1 MAVTKT
7 GATKLTVYNPK
18 FIYITPFSGNV
29 KGSTTYS
36 VEDII
41 RDSTTITQDDA
52 EENAVENELK
62 AEPIINNIT
71 AGSFTFATN
80 VGDLQKDLLKALVGY
95 AIGTTDT
102 NIAYAPSGY
111 TEVFVEIAMVFETGG
126 KYVAL
131 IMPKVQLNSKVTIE
145 SMSTSVGYIAI
156 NGTGYSMEVTES
168 DSRTKHTTPFY
179 IDADY
184 TLPDAE

>member
-7 GATKLTVYNPK
+7 SATKLTVYNPK
-18 FIYITPFSGNV
+18 FIYITPFDGNA
-29 KGSTTYS
+29 KGTTTYS

-41 RDSTTITQDDA
+41 RDSTTISQDDA

-71 AGSFTFATN
+71 VGSFTFETN

-95 AIGTTDT
+95 EIGTTDT

-111 TEVFVEIAMVFETGG
+111 VEVYAEIAMVFETGG

-145 SMSTSVGYIAI
+145 SMSSSVGYIAI

-168 DSRTKHTTPFY
+168 DSTTKHTTPFY

-184 TLPDAE
+184 TLPDEA

>member
-18 FIYITPFSGNV
+18 FIYITPFSGGI
-29 KGSTTYS
+29 KGETTYS

-41 RDSTTITQDDA
+41 RDSTTVSQDDA
-52 EENAVENELK
+52 EETAVENELK
-62 AEPIINNIT
+62 SEPIVNNVK
-71 AGSFTFATN
+71 AGAFTFATN
-80 VGDLQKDLLKALVGY
+80 VGDLQPNLLKALVGY
-95 AIGTTDT
+95 EVGTTDT
-102 NIAYAPSGY
+102 KIAYAPSGY
-111 TEVFVEIAMVFETGG
+111 TEVFAEIAMVFETGG
-126 KYVAL
+126 KYVAC

-145 SMSTSVGYIAI
+145 SMSSNVGYIAI

-168 DSRTKHTTPFY
+168 DSTTKHTTPFY
-179 IDADY
+179 INADY